1 MIRIDQTVGRKT
13 KHKMLW
19 AEDVANLM
27 MGWGLPNEVAWMVA
41 MDGARDAADA
51 RNRIR
56 LYSCIGKRWQRKL
69 VRMSVPAWTLFTN
82 G

>member
-19 AEDVANLM
+19 GEDVANLM

-41 MDGARDAADA
+41 MEHETLQMQEIAYWEEMAEEAREDERA
-51 RNRIR
+51 RMDPF
-56 LYSCIGKRWQRKL
+56 Y
-69 VRMSVPAWTLFTN
+69 
-82 G
+82 